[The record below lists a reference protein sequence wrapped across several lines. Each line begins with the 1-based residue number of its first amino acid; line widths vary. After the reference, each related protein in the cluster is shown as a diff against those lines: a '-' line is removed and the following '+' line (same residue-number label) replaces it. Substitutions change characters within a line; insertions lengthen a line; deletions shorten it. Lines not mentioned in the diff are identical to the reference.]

1 MSLAPK
7 KKQRRCVWKAKKG
20 VKIPSFSEGC
30 GLISHVEDEQQ
41 EEEEE
46 ETKAAAAA
54 QAGQLF
60 WAVWTRPCRLGP
72 PPLGCDH
79 SRQTAVI
86 YIDKAVRGEG
96 ASRAVMDA
104 NLGGR
109 GARRRGTEKKKG
121 RLGGGFRK

>member
-1 MSLAPK
+1 M
-7 KKQRRCVWKAKKG
+7 
-20 VKIPSFSEGC
+20 
-30 GLISHVEDEQQ
+30 HVEDEQQ

-54 QAGQLF
+54 AAHAGQLF
-60 WAVWTRPCRLGP
+60 WVVLTRPCRLGP

-109 GARRRGTEKKKG
+109 GARRRGTEKKKW
-121 RLGGGFRK
+121 RLGAGFRK